1 MTMTMDELM
10 KVLDM
15 QEDILQFTHFTN
27 ADAWELGTMILMEA
41 RRRGAQVGI
50 MIRRSNGEVV
60 FQYCD
65 NGITP
70 HNVELMRRKS
80 NSVLLTERSSL
91 QLYMAA
97 TNAPESVKQMVLDPK
112 EYAMLGGGF
121 PICVEE
127 VGVVAT
133 VAVSGMGQVSDHDVI
148 VKKINPKI
156 ATVAKIPRFCAAIIL
171 TASFA
176 FSVNFC
182 AEVIATSFA
191 FLLCFAA

>member
-121 PICVEE
+121 PNCVEE

-148 VKKINPKI
+148 VKCISKYLHIDEVPRI
-156 ATVAKIPRFCAAIIL
+156 RTV
-171 TASFA
+171 
-176 FSVNFC
+176 
-182 AEVIATSFA
+182 
-191 FLLCFAA
+191 

>member
-91 QLYMAA
+91 QLYM
-97 TNAPESVKQMVLDPK
+97 
-112 EYAMLGGGF
+112 GGGF

-148 VKKINPKI
+148 VKCISKYLHIDEVPRI
-156 ATVAKIPRFCAAIIL
+156 RTV
-171 TASFA
+171 
-176 FSVNFC
+176 
-182 AEVIATSFA
+182 
-191 FLLCFAA
+191 